1 MIHNPQEFGLNQQL
15 AEKKPSLIPILLFQL
30 ILSTKVIVSYNVYVL
45 NAILKILQSQTNICD
60 TSKFCN
66 IFPFV
71 AITSPTTFQIVTRL
85 GINF

>member
-45 NAILKILQSQTNICD
+45 NAILKILQSQTNNCD

-66 IFPFV
+66 IFPLLQLPV
-71 AITSPTTFQIVTRL
+71 QQPSKL
-85 GINF
+85 